1 MGGLDT
7 LECMGTVMKVLGN
20 NNYSV
25 EIGETEEQKREI
37 LCHLGGKMRRFRIN
51 IIPGDEVSLEVPAPY
66 DKGRI
71 TFRGK
76 KEDRIVNT
84 GGQKRTKNK
93 KKPKGKGGRR

>member
-1 MGGLDT
+1 MSDLGAI
-7 LECMGTVMKVLGN
+7 EMMGTVMKVLGN

-25 EIGETEEQKREI
+25 EVGETEEQKREI

-51 IIPGDEVSLEVPAPY
+51 IIPGDEVTLDVPPPY

-76 KEDRIVNT
+76 KEDRFVST
-84 GGQKRTKNK
+84 GRQKRTKDK